1 MVCKMRKIK
10 KHNRSVMSQT
20 VEVRETGAPLSSL
33 GRTSSYN
40 VVIKR
45 TCGKHWALLTLQ
57 GANKDE
63 RFLGCHYCEPDENR
77 IAKQR
82 ASYYAIKAAET
93 IPGCFPDEAKVI
105 IEARVLEGFNGGMD
119 FTVEYK
125 HQNMTK
131 VLDIEV
137 DGQQHFEGQYH
148 QTTAEEQ
155 REIDKK
161 KDRMALEQKRHLL
174 RLHYNDLSFWRREIE
189 HARHVIETKS
199 YRRNVF
205 YSYSYKKKNISR
217 R

>member
-1 MVCKMRKIK
+1 MRKIK
-10 KHNRSVMSQT
+10 KHNGSVICRT
-20 VEVRETGAPLSSL
+20 VEVRGTNAPLGCL

-40 VVIKR
+40 VLTER

-63 RFLGCHYCEPDENR
+63 RFIGCHYCEPEENR
-77 IAKQR
+77 IAKQK
-82 ASYYAIKAAET
+82 ASYYAIQAANL
-93 IPGCFPDEAKVI
+93 IPRCFPAESKVI
-105 IEARVLEGFNGGMD
+105 IEARVLDGFNGGMD

-137 DGQQHFEGQYH
+137 DGQQHFRGQYH
-148 QTTAEEQ
+148 QTTAAEQ
-155 REIDKK
+155 REIDKR
-161 KDRMALEQKRHLL
+161 KDHLAIEQKRHLL
-174 RLHYNDLSFWRREIE
+174 RLHYSDINHWAREIRY
-189 HARHVIETKS
+189 ARTVIETKS

-205 YSYSYKKKNISR
+205 YSYSYRKKNISR